1 MNFIVALIA
10 GIACGAGSYAL
21 GGVLSGTFE
30 PFDSGIGFLSTQ
42 VVLGCAAFWVAYKYS
57 AKPMLAMVLGGYFG
71 LILYPYI
78 FGSSETRGWILLGAI
93 TTLALVVMP
102 LLAGLVGVLMRRLLQ
117 ARAEKGPAE

>member
-1 MNFIVALIA
+1 MNFVVALIA

-21 GGVLSGTFE
+21 G
-30 PFDSGIGFLSTQ
+30 
-42 VVLGCAAFWVAYKYS
+42 CAAFWAAYKYS

-117 ARAEKGPAE
+117 SRAEKGPAE